1 MPVQDAAMKGREPE
15 CFDLRGLKCPMPAL
29 IARRRLSRSA
39 TGTIIVVMTDDPM
52 APIDVPHMCN
62 TEGFEVLAVERN
74 GDEARMTLRRPA
86 PPSVVD

>member
-1 MPVQDAAMKGREPE
+1 MTGPEPE

-39 TGTIIVVMTDDPM
+39 PGAVIVVMTDDPM

-86 PPSVVD
+86 PSSAVD